1 MAGYIK
7 LHRQIAE
14 WEWYSDIKVTRVFIH
29 CLLKANHKDKKW
41 HGETIKKG
49 SFITSYENLSIE
61 TGLTV
66 QQVRTAINKLKSTGE
81 ITYQSTRRC
90 SIISINNWNEY
101 QADNTQNNKQITNEQ
116 QTNNKQITTTKNV
129 KNDKN
134 DKNINTKV
142 DINSEKISKIDPFVT
157 NPLIRFFK
165 DEYFRIFNCK
175 PYLTAIER
183 NKLCELSSDIEDFK
197 ETIPVVLEKMKHID
211 FGFDNWK
218 PTASWLLKENNYTTV
233 LNGTYDKQES
243 KEDEIFRRLRE
254 RNLNG
259 QA

>member
-7 LHRQIAE
+7 LYRQMTE
-14 WEWYSDIKVTRVFIH
+14 WEWYKDIPVRVLFEH
-29 CLLKANHKDKKW
+29 CLLRANHKDKKW
-41 HGETIKKG
+41 QGKIIKAG
-49 SFITSYENLSIE
+49 SFVTSYENLSIE
-61 TGLTV
+61 TGLTYK
-66 QQVRTAINKLKSTGE
+66 QVRTALDKLKRTGE
-81 ITYQSTRRC
+81 VAHEGHTQY
-90 SIISINNWNEY
+90 SIISIKNWDKFQVEGS
-101 QADNTQNNKQITNEQ
+101 QEGSQRADEGQTKGRQRATN
-116 QTNNKQITTTKNV
+116 

-134 DKNINTKV
+134 DKNDKNEKNV
-142 DINSEKISKIDPFVT
+142 INSEKKFLDPFVT

-197 ETIPVVLEKMKHID
+197 ETIPIVLEKMKHID